1 MGDYVVGID
10 VGTTGT
16 KTMLFSADGT
26 TSAHTYV
33 GYKLENPALGYSEQ
47 NSEDWWKAV
56 CGTVREVLK
65 KCPDPENVRAISLSL
80 QGGTVVPV
88 DEKGNPLRPAIVWND
103 TRCRKER
110 EEFER
115 IYGSSYMY
123 EKTGWRL
130 SDGLPALEIR
140 WMKDNEP
147 DIFDRTAMFL
157 SVPDYISLRMTGRA
171 VADVADAGIN
181 QLYDIRAEE
190 YDENLLRFA
199 GISAG
204 QLPDVVHTG
213 DVIGHLTAEA
223 AAALGLSERT
233 VLVAGAHDQ
242 YAVAVGAG
250 ADKAGDILIGSG
262 TCWVVTAISSKPR
275 FDTGF
280 SQSVAAVRG
289 MWGSILSLST
299 GGVCLD
305 WLRKNIAVGEDGEE
319 YIGYDRINEE
329 LKNRFPAK
337 ERLFF
342 YPFSGYFGGREE
354 FGKAA
359 FTGLDLSH
367 DRYDMFAAVM
377 EGVAFQIAWM
387 LEAFQEYRT
396 CGCLRLAGG
405 ASKSRVWSQIVA
417 DITGHAVL
425 IPSVPDLACVGAAV
439 IAGTGC
445 GVYRSVEE
453 GCRAL
458 AVSGKIVEPDP
469 EKSRQYQSCFADY
482 KECAKKIGELYH

>member
-1 MGDYVVGID
+1 M
-10 VGTTGT
+10 
-16 KTMLFSADGT
+16 
-26 TSAHTYV
+26 
-33 GYKLENPALGYSEQ
+33 
-47 NSEDWWKAV
+47 
-56 CGTVREVLK
+56 
-65 KCPDPENVRAISLSL
+65 
-80 QGGTVVPV
+80 
-88 DEKGNPLRPAIVWND
+88 
-103 TRCRKER
+103 
-110 EEFER
+110 
-115 IYGSSYMY
+115 
-123 EKTGWRL
+123 
-130 SDGLPALEIR
+130 
-140 WMKDNEP
+140 
-147 DIFDRTAMFL
+147 
-157 SVPDYISLRMTGRA
+157 
-171 VADVADAGIN
+171 
-181 QLYDIRAEE
+181 
-190 YDENLLRFA
+190 
-199 GISAG
+199 
-204 QLPDVVHTG
+204 
-213 DVIGHLTAEA
+213 
-223 AAALGLSERT
+223 
-233 VLVAGAHDQ
+233 
-242 YAVAVGAG
+242 
-250 ADKAGDILIGSG
+250 
-262 TCWVVTAISSKPR
+262 
-275 FDTGF
+275 
-280 SQSVAAVRG
+280 
-289 MWGSILSLST
+289 
-299 GGVCLD
+299 
-305 WLRKNIAVGEDGEE
+305 
-319 YIGYDRINEE
+319 
-329 LKNRFPAK
+329 
-337 ERLFF
+337 FF